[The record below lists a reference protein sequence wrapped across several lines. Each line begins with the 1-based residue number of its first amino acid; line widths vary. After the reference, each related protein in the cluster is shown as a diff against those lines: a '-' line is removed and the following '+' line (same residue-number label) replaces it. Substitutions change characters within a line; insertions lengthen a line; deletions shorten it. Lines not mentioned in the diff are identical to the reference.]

1 VVWYGGA
8 YCELLVCAVGFGQ
21 HSLASNITLLRAV
34 EVDEI
39 FEGNDDKYK
48 ALTVSSDVII
58 QRYNI
63 LSCHIVVYLNVLH
76 FLNFYC
82 SSHVFIAVMFHIL
95 SLLTVC
101 TVVSFFMFF
110 MCLC

>member
-1 VVWYGGA
+1 MLYTGGEV
-8 YCELLVCAVGFGQ
+8 ELFVHAVGFGQ

-63 LSCHIVVYLNVLH
+63 LSSYLVVYLSVLH
-76 FLNFYC
+76 L
-82 SSHVFIAVMFHIL
+82 
-95 SLLTVC
+95 
-101 TVVSFFMFF
+101 
-110 MCLC
+110 

>member
-1 VVWYGGA
+1 MLYTGGEV
-8 YCELLVCAVGFGQ
+8 ELFVRAVGFGQ

-63 LSCHIVVYLNVLH
+63 LSSYLVVYLSVLH
-76 FLNFYC
+76 L
-82 SSHVFIAVMFHIL
+82 
-95 SLLTVC
+95 
-101 TVVSFFMFF
+101 
-110 MCLC
+110 

>member
-1 VVWYGGA
+1 VLYTGGEV
-8 YCELLVCAVGFGQ
+8 ELFVRAVGFGQ

-63 LSCHIVVYLNVLH
+63 LSSYLVVYLSVLH
-76 FLNFYC
+76 L
-82 SSHVFIAVMFHIL
+82 
-95 SLLTVC
+95 
-101 TVVSFFMFF
+101 
-110 MCLC
+110 

>member
-1 VVWYGGA
+1 LFVR
-8 YCELLVCAVGFGQ
+8 AVGFGQ

-63 LSCHIVVYLNVLH
+63 LSSYLVVYLSVLH
-76 FLNFYC
+76 L
-82 SSHVFIAVMFHIL
+82 
-95 SLLTVC
+95 
-101 TVVSFFMFF
+101 
-110 MCLC
+110 